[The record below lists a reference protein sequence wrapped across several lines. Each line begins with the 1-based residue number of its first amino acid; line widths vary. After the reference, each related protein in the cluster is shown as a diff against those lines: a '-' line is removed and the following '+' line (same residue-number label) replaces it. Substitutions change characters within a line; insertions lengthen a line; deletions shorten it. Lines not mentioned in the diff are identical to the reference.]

1 MCALTATTWSQPVGP
16 PNVGSLCCT
25 CAPPQT
31 NYSVCVTHTARP
43 RPECSNQSRGPWDC
57 LCLCVFPSQPL
68 GAIIV
73 VTVAEP
79 GGDLPLTSCCCV
91 CVCVL
96 WLDDVQ
102 KCESS
107 VWYSSDTVE
116 WELESVGVS
125 EDLLTA
131 LIFSF
136 IRGDDR
142 DEGRLLFV
150 LNHWSVCCL

>member
-1 MCALTATTWSQPVGP
+1 M
-16 PNVGSLCCT
+16 
-25 CAPPQT
+25 
-31 NYSVCVTHTARP
+31 
-43 RPECSNQSRGPWDC
+43 
-57 LCLCVFPSQPL
+57 
-68 GAIIV
+68 
-73 VTVAEP
+73 
-79 GGDLPLTSCCCV
+79 
-91 CVCVL
+91 
-96 WLDDVQ
+96 Q
-102 KCESS
+102 KCARS

-150 LNHWSVCCL
+150 LNH